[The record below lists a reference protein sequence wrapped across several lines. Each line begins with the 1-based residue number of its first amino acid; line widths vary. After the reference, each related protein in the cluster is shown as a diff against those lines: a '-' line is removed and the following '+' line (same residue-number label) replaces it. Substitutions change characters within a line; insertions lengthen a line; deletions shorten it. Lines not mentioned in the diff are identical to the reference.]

1 MIQILKIIRLIGFW
15 VLLMP
20 SLVWADHYRVDPTH
34 SSAYFAADHLGFSF
48 QRGRFDRL
56 SGDLNIDIESKT
68 GRVEVSIE
76 TTSLSSG
83 NEDRD
88 KRLKGSSF
96 FNVEQF
102 PVMTFVSQHFD
113 WKDQNL
119 VGVDGELTLLGV
131 TRPVYINV
139 SRFKCGFHLFDLARA
154 CGAEGNVTIKRS
166 DFGMDSWLSAI
177 ADEVQITLQIEA
189 IHD

>member
-1 MIQILKIIRLIGFW
+1 MMPVLKIIRLIGLC

-56 SGDLNIDIESKT
+56 SGDLDIDVESKT
-68 GRVEVSIE
+68 GRVEIAIE
-76 TTSLSSG
+76 TASLSSG
-83 NEDRD
+83 NDERD
-88 KRLKGSSF
+88 KKLKGSSF
-96 FNVEQF
+96 FDVEQF
-102 PVMTFVSQHFD
+102 PAIKFVSQRFD
-113 WKDQNL
+113 WRDQNL
-119 VGVDGELTLLGV
+119 VGVEGELTLLGV

-154 CGAEGNVTIKRS
+154 CGAEGNVTIKRG

>member
-1 MIQILKIIRLIGFW
+1 MRALKILQLLGLFV
-15 VLLMP
+15 VLL
-20 SLVWADHYRVDPTH
+20 SSQAWADRYRVDPTH
-34 SSAYFAADHLGFSF
+34 SSVYFAADHLGFSF

-56 SGDLNIDIESKT
+56 SGQLEIDIESKT
-68 GRVEVSIE
+68 GHVEITIE
-76 TTSLSSG
+76 TASLSSG
-83 NEDRD
+83 NEARD

-96 FNVEQF
+96 FDVEQF
-102 PVMTFVSQHFD
+102 PAINFVSQRFD

-119 VGVDGELTLLGV
+119 VGVEGELTLLGV
-131 TRPVYINV
+131 TRTIYINV
-139 SRFKCGFHLFDLARA
+139 SRFKCGFHLFELARA
-154 CGAEGNVTIKRS
+154 CGAEGSLSIKRS